1 MLLLQALAELKGAY
15 EATLAERLADVREA
29 RDNAAAALSRA
40 EAVEADLAV
49 LRAEYAGL
57 SAPFAQVRDRLLAPP
72 RGILV
77 KHPLSTL
84 SLTCP
89 VIAAAQCG
97 HRHRTLP
104 G

>member
-1 MLLLQALAELKGAY
+1 MLVLQALAELKGAY

-29 RDNAAAALSRA
+29 RDNAAAVLSRA
-40 EAVEADLAV
+40 EAAEADLTV

-72 RGILV
+72 IGTLAR
-77 KHPLSTL
+77 HRLSTW
-84 SLTCP
+84 SMTCP
-89 VIAAAQCG
+89 AGQCRD
-97 HRHRTLP
+97 RHRTLP